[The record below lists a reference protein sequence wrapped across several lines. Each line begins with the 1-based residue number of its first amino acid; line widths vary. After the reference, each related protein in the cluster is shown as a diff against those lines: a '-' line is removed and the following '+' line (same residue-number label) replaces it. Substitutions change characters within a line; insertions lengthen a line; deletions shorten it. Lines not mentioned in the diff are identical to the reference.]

1 MDLRWFRAFVNA
13 NLAAIVGEP
22 TRNPGATALIDAGL
36 PVTYGRLAGLVQAAA
51 AELTAAGAGPG
62 DRVAIALPNAT
73 PFVASFFG
81 ALSIGA
87 VAVPVNVL
95 LRPREIEERL
105 EAVSPAALVVDAE
118 RVAML
123 GPLAEARGSSVV
135 VAGGE
140 AAAGETPSPV
150 EREPGDPAVILFT
163 SGTSGVSKGAVLTHG
178 GLGAAARNAADALG
192 FGPTDVVLG
201 AAPFS
206 HVLGQSAGL
215 VATLASGGA
224 VAIVQRFEPARTL
237 ELMVETGTTV
247 LLGVPTMCIALCEAA
262 RGAAEL
268 PPLRLAHVGGAPVP
282 VEVAREFERVF
293 GAEVYEGY
301 GLTEIS
307 GIATTYRQGQA
318 RLQGSVGF
326 PLGDTELRVRGPDG
340 AELPAGEVGEIQF
353 RGSSVIPGYWRGEGA
368 ELAPLS
374 ADGWLATGDLG
385 YADADGYLF
394 IVDRLKEMI
403 IRNGYN
409 VYPREVEEVLY
420 AHPDVLEAAVVGVPD
435 AKIGEE
441 VVALVRLRPGATCDP
456 DALREW
462 VRERVAAYKYPRHVV
477 VVDALPTGP
486 TGKIL
491 KREIDREALAGGLSR
506 D

>member
-1 MDLRWFRAFVNA
+1 MFPAVVNA
-13 NLAAIVGEP
+13 NLAGIVGEP
-22 TRNPGATALIDAGL
+22 TGNPGATALIDAGG
-36 PVTYGRLAGLVQAAA
+36 PVSYGRLAGLVRAAA
-51 AELTAAGAGPG
+51 VELAAGGVGPG

-81 ALSIGA
+81 ALLLGA

-105 EAVSPAALVVDAE
+105 AVASPAALVVDAE
-118 RVAML
+118 RAAAL
-123 GPLAEARGSSVV
+123 GPLAEAGGIAVV
-135 VAGGE
+135 IP
-140 AAAGETPSPV
+140 AAGLELGPAEGPAPV
-150 EREPGDPAVILFT
+150 ERDPGDPAVILFT

-178 GLGAAARNAADALG
+178 GIAVAARNAAAALG
-192 FGPTDVVLG
+192 FGPADVVLG

-206 HVLGQSAGL
+206 HVLGQSTGL

-224 VAIVQRFEPARTL
+224 VAIVQRFEPVQTL
-237 ELMVETGTTV
+237 ELMVEAGTTV

-262 RGAAEL
+262 RGAARL
-268 PPLRLAHVGGAPVP
+268 PPLRLAHVGGAAVP
-282 VEVAREFERVF
+282 IEVTREFERVF

-307 GIATTYRQGQA
+307 GIATTYRQGQT
-318 RLQGSVGF
+318 RLPGSVGF
-326 PLGDTELRVRGPDG
+326 PLGDTELRVLAPDG
-340 AELPAGEVGEIQF
+340 RRLPAGEVGEIQF
-353 RGSSVIPGYWRGEGA
+353 RGASVIPGYWRGEGA
-368 ELAPLS
+368 ELTPVS

-435 AKIGEE
+435 ARLGEE
-441 VVALVRLRPGATCDP
+441 VVALVRLRPGAGCEADS
-456 DALREW
+456 LREW
-462 VRERVAAYKYPRHVV
+462 TRERVAAYKYPRHVV
-477 VVDALPTGP
+477 FVEALPTGP

-491 KREIDREALAGGLSR
+491 KRELDREALARHLGLG
-506 D
+506 